1 MKLIFNI
8 EYIKDNPILFWIFV
22 SSIVIMILLSI
33 IFVRKETK
41 NESK

>member
-1 MKLIFNI
+1 MRFLFVLD
-8 EYIKDNPILFWIFV
+8 YIKGYEILFWTFAV
-22 SSIVIMILLSI
+22 SIIAMIVLSI

>member
-1 MKLIFNI
+1 MKFIYYSELIKGN
-8 EYIKDNPILFWIFV
+8 EILFWIY
-22 SSIVIMILLSI
+22 VILIITMILLAA

>member
-1 MKLIFNI
+1 MRLLFLLD
-8 EYIKDNPILFWIFV
+8 YIKGYEILFWAFV
-22 SSIVIMILLSI
+22 ISIVTMIVLSI

>member
-1 MKLIFNI
+1 MKMIFLS
-8 EYIKDNPILFWIFV
+8 EYIKDNPILFWICV
-22 SSIVIMILLSI
+22 VTIIIMIILSI